1 MGFAQKLGQFAGGV
15 TEGLLPGIQ
24 VGTDIAESKSRRAA
38 AATRENRLASGAEK
52 AMLYKMFE
60 YDPSGAM
67 AKAESLGFSELA
79 TSFRRKTQG
88 TIGKKFASAGAGMS
102 NVPTTPPITNFTP
115 EGLQSQ
121 VDALRSNVDTRTAAA
136 GNVDVTLAGVPEGI
150 GGLVD
155 SDPLLSQRRAFN
167 TQTDVIRSNLTA
179 SETFLANISGINYNK
194 EDYSTTIDE
203 ATNAYIQATGN
214 AEAGNALRSELLKSA
229 RESQRA
235 TWLPVINSLK
245 GDAEGL
251 KDLAANRIILE
262 SPILSTTVAALIGK
276 AEREQDLSPEQK
288 RELAGFEEEAELLK
302 TMAESV
308 AQTDPAAAEDYYARY
323 IEIFKTNKLASPES
337 IAILERGAKKYLS
350 SAQQKTRVEIVSSVL
365 AAAASSLAGPDV
377 ALAKYGSVFG
387 ITIPPGTTVGSPAF
401 NSLIDAIQGAGA
413 PKQDEESKQEA
424 TPVGAMLKLLN
435 GGELD
440 IATKSMNE
448 FTGDPTAPEIIRAL
462 RANGWEWS
470 PLPVPGK
477 FTRIEE
483 GRDVQPEPV
492 QAAPAQQPTATGRST
507 ATGQS
512 NAELQQNITNQEAA
526 FAANP
531 GPPLPKGQIAQKL
544 PFLPGLPR

>member
-1 MGFAQKLGQFAGGV
+1 MGFAQKLGQFAGGFS
-15 TEGLLPGIQ
+15 EGLLPGIQ

-38 AATRENRLASGAEK
+38 ASNRESRLASGAEK

-155 SDPLLSQRRAFN
+155 SAPLLAQRRAFN

-194 EDYSTTIDE
+194 EDYSTNIDE

-235 TWLPVINSLK
+235 TWLPVINAVK
-245 GDAEGL
+245 NDAEGL
-251 KDLAANRIILE
+251 EGLLANKIILE
-262 SPILSTTVAALIGK
+262 SPILSTTVASLLRK
-276 AEREQDLSPEQK
+276 AETEKDLSPEQK
-288 RELAGFEEEAELLK
+288 RLRAEAQASADLLK
-302 TMAESV
+302 GMAKNTAITNPE
-308 AQTDPAAAEDYYARY
+308 AAAEYYAQSLDILTENQLENPETLAVLEKNAEDFLNSATQRSRQ
-323 IEIFKTNKLASPES
+323 EIATSILSDITNSYLPPEVMLGKYAKLFNIDIPVGIKIDTEK
-337 IAILERGAKKYLS
+337 G
-350 SAQQKTRVEIVSSVL
+350 QRVFS
-365 AAAASSLAGPDV
+365 
-377 ALAKYGSVFG
+377 
-387 ITIPPGTTVGSPAF
+387 
-401 NSLIDAIQGAGA
+401 NLIDAIQGSTLQTQEPEAKTDPADLIISDLNKGNAAQRNLEFNKYLAQFEDPIRRNVVLRGLQEKFKAAGWQWVDNPA
-413 PKQDEESKQEA
+413 GSG
-424 TPVGAMLKLLN
+424 VGA
-435 GGELD
+435 GRFEQFE
-440 IATKSMNE
+440 A
-448 FTGDPTAPEIIRAL
+448 PTQ
-462 RANGWEWS
+462 
-470 PLPVPGK
+470 LPVQRK
-477 FTRIEE
+477 DT
-483 GRDVQPEPV
+483 QL
-492 QAAPAQQPTATGRST
+492 PTSQGQESASPSST
-507 ATGQS
+507 AVNSPT
-512 NAELQQNITNQEAA
+512 NATA
-526 FAANP
+526 
-531 GPPLPKGQIAQKL
+531 
-544 PFLPGLPR
+544 PFLPQQ

>member
-1 MGFAQKLGQFAGGV
+1 MGFAQKLGEF
-15 TEGLLPGIQ
+15 TEGVARGLGPGLEI
-24 VGTDIAESKSRRAA
+24 GSRMAESKGRRAA

-52 AMLYKMFE
+52 AMLWKMFDL
-60 YDPSGAM
+60 DPSGAM
-67 AKAESLGFSELA
+67 AKAESLGYSELA

-88 TIGKKFASAGAGMS
+88 TIGKSFASAGAGMS
-102 NVPTTPPITNFTP
+102 NVTDP
-115 EGLQSQ
+115 SQ
-121 VDALRSNVDTRTAAA
+121 QTDWTVDGMRKRADMLRGNVATRTAAA

-155 SDPLLSQRRAFN
+155 SAPLLAQRRAFN

-179 SETFLANISGINYNK
+179 SETFLANISGINYNQ
-194 EDYSTTIDE
+194 EDYSTNIDE

-251 KDLAANRIILE
+251 KDLLANRIILE
-262 SPILSTTVAALIGK
+262 NPILSTTVASLMGK

-288 RELAGFEEEAELLK
+288 RELAGFEEEAELFK

-308 AQTDPAAAEDYYARY
+308 ASTDPSAAEDYYARY
-323 IEIFKTNKLASPES
+323 IEIFKNNKLASPES
-337 IAILERGAKKYLS
+337 IAILERGAKKYLA

-365 AAAASSLAGPDV
+365 AAAASSYEPANVLAR
-377 ALAKYGSVFG
+377 YGKMFG
-387 ITIPPGTTVGSPAF
+387 ITIPPGTTVDSPIF
-401 NSLIDAIQGAGA
+401 NTLIDAMERAGA
-413 PKQDEESKQEA
+413 PEQDEESKQEA

-440 IATKSMNE
+440 IAIKSMNE

-470 PLPVPGK
+470 PLPVPGL
-477 FTRIEE
+477 FTKIEE
-483 GRDVQPEPV
+483 RRDTQPEPT
-492 QAAPAQQPTATGRST
+492 QKPTATGRST

-512 NAELQQNITNQEAA
+512 NEQLRQNIARQDSAI
-526 FAANP
+526 AANP
-531 GPPLPKGQIAQKL
+531 GPPLASEQQL
-544 PFLPGLPR
+544 PFLPGQQRQ

>member
-38 AATRENRLASGAEK
+38 ASNRESRLASGAEK

-88 TIGKKFASAGAGMS
+88 TIGKSFASAGAGMS
-102 NVPTTPPITNFTP
+102 NVTDP
-115 EGLQSQ
+115 SQ
-121 VDALRSNVDTRTAAA
+121 QTDWTVDGMRKRADMLRGNVATRTAAA

-155 SDPLLSQRRAFN
+155 SAPLLAQRRAFN

-179 SETFLANISGINYNK
+179 SETFLANISGINYNQ
-194 EDYSTTIDE
+194 EDYSTNIDE

-251 KDLAANRIILE
+251 KDLLANRIILE
-262 SPILSTTVAALIGK
+262 NPILSTTVASLMGK

-288 RELAGFEEEAELLK
+288 RELAGFEEEAELFK

-308 AQTDPAAAEDYYARY
+308 ASTDPSAAEDYYARY
-323 IEIFKTNKLASPES
+323 IEIFKNNKLASPES
-337 IAILERGAKKYLS
+337 IAILERGAKKYLA

-365 AAAASSLAGPDV
+365 AAAASSYEPANVLAR
-377 ALAKYGSVFG
+377 YGKMFG
-387 ITIPPGTTVGSPAF
+387 ITIPPGTTVDSPIF
-401 NSLIDAIQGAGA
+401 NTLIDAMERAGA
-413 PKQDEESKQEA
+413 PEQDEESKQEA

-440 IATKSMNE
+440 IAIKSMNE

-470 PLPVPGK
+470 PLPVPGL
-477 FTRIEE
+477 FTKIEE
-483 GRDVQPEPV
+483 RRDTQPEPT
-492 QAAPAQQPTATGRST
+492 QKPTATGRST

-512 NAELQQNITNQEAA
+512 NEQLRQNIARQDSAI
-526 FAANP
+526 AANP
-531 GPPLPKGQIAQKL
+531 GPPLASEQQL
-544 PFLPGLPR
+544 PFLPGQQRQ